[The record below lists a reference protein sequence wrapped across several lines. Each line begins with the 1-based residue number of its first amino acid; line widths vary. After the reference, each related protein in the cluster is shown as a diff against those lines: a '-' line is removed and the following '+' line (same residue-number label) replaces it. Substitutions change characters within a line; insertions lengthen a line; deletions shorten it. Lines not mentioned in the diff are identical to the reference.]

1 MQRLAS
7 YGAVI
12 SLGAALWLGATASA
26 RGQDNPQGPIEP
38 PPTFEVHRI
47 PSTPHPGPPPIP
59 VEQIV
64 QKFVANEDLA
74 KKVYNDY
81 RFQQTIRIEEEDGGK
96 LTVAGDVYTR
106 PDGQRF
112 WRVTTPEKS
121 DLKVVK
127 YSLEDVRT
135 MVSIPLFFLTSDEI
149 SNYDLVYAGQQ
160 KLDELNVYIFQVKPK
175 MLLSRTRRFFRGVI
189 FVDDR
194 DLAIVETFGKF
205 VSDIPTEDT
214 KLPFS
219 LFEIYRENFQDKYW
233 LPTYIRSDDY
243 LKIPDEEDLHLFMIV
258 HSSNFQLNPPA
269 SAAPP
274 AGGPPAAEPAGSSN
288 AAPAAETPAAPSPK
302 P

>member
-1 MQRLAS
+1 MKRLAY
-7 YGAVI
+7 YGVVI
-12 SLGAALWLGATASA
+12 SLGAALWLGAAGSASA
-26 RGQDNPQGPIEP
+26 QDNPQGPIEP

-64 QKFVANEDLA
+64 QKLVANEDMA
-74 KKVYNDY
+74 KKVYYDY
-81 RFQQTIRIEEEDGGK
+81 RFQQTIRIEEEGGGK
-96 LTVAGDVYTR
+96 LTVAGEIYTR

-112 WRVTTPEKS
+112 WRVTTPETS
-121 DLKVVK
+121 NLKVVK
-127 YSLEDVRT
+127 YSLEDVQT

-149 SNYDLVYAGQQ
+149 ANYDLTYAGQQ

-175 MLLSRTRRFFRGVI
+175 MLLSRTRRFFRGVV

-214 KLPFS
+214 RLPFS
-219 LFEIYRENFQDKYW
+219 LFEIYRESFQDKYW

-243 LKIPDEEDLHLFMIV
+243 LKIPDEDDLHLFMIV
-258 HSSNFQLNPPA
+258 HSSNFKLNSPTRDTRRLLRTIGCGA
-269 SAAPP
+269 SLQRLLHP
-274 AGGPPAAEPAGSSN
+274 SSQSRKD
-288 AAPAAETPAAPSPK
+288 E
-302 P
+302 

>member
-1 MQRLAS
+1 MKRLAY
-7 YGAVI
+7 YGVVI
-12 SLGAALWLGATASA
+12 SLGAALWLGAAGSASA
-26 RGQDNPQGPIEP
+26 QDNPQGPIEP

-64 QKFVANEDLA
+64 QKLVANEDMA
-74 KKVYNDY
+74 KKVYYDY
-81 RFQQTIRIEEEDGGK
+81 RFQQTIRIEEEGGGK
-96 LTVAGDVYTR
+96 LTVAGEIYTR

-112 WRVTTPEKS
+112 WRVTTPETS
-121 DLKVVK
+121 NLKVVK
-127 YSLEDVRT
+127 YSLEDVQT

-149 SNYDLVYAGQQ
+149 ANYDLTYAGQQ

-175 MLLSRTRRFFRGVI
+175 MLLSRTRRFFRGVV

-214 KLPFS
+214 RLPFS
-219 LFEIYRENFQDKYW
+219 LFEIYRESFQDKYW

-243 LKIPDEEDLHLFMIV
+243 LKIPDEDDLHLFMIV
-258 HSSNFQLNPPA
+258 HSSNFKLNPPTGTPA
-269 SAAPP
+269 LAAP
-274 AGGPPAAEPAGSSN
+274 SD
-288 AAPAAETPAAPSPK
+288 AAPAAAPAAPSSK